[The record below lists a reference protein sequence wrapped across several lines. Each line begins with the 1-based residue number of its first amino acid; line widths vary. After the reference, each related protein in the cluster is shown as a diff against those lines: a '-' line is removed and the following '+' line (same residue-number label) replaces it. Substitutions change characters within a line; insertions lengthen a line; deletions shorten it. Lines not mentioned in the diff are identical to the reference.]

1 MSMKEKHPV
10 ITGFGIVCCLGRNKD
25 EVKENL
31 MKGQTMFRPVSD
43 KCDLGQLNDYLVGL
57 CPVDEPAVNTAN
69 DYDKSEI
76 MIRMTADEA
85 FKDAGFDGDF
95 SAFEERA
102 AVSLATSL
110 MGSEYLVK
118 YSEKTAAMQNGSS
131 TQRNMPQSLL
141 RNGISAEEFIQRAL
155 PVHRVQR
162 QSVLQLIL

>member
-1 MSMKEKHPV
+1 MKEKHPV

-118 YSEKTAAMQNGSS
+118 
-131 TQRNMPQSLL
+131 
-141 RNGISAEEFIQRAL
+141 
-155 PVHRVQR
+155 
-162 QSVLQLIL
+162 

>member
-1 MSMKEKHPV
+1 M
-10 ITGFGIVCCLGRNKD
+10 
-25 EVKENL
+25 
-31 MKGQTMFRPVSD
+31 
-43 KCDLGQLNDYLVGL
+43 GL

-118 YSEKTAAMQNGSS
+118 YSEKNQ
-131 TQRNMPQSLL
+131 QRCKM
-141 RNGISAEEFIQRAL
+141 A
-155 PVHRVQR
+155 H
-162 QSVLQLIL
+162 QLKEICHKAC